1 MLTNPLVIIEPV
13 DSVEPFMGLEQLKS
27 NVCVV
32 RGIVREKLIFKTR
45 PNIVIGAL
53 GSDSEGEEEDL
64 IVTERVRN

>member
-1 MLTNPLVIIEPV
+1 MLKNPLVIIEPV